1 MKGNDRA
8 DRLAGKTTLTSGLPL
23 RRSEMLRSLRYYLRA
38 QFTFRVY
45 KLFHCHTHYS
55 SPSVFT
61 NCSIVIPT
69 TVHLPSLQIVPLSY
83 PLQFA
88 FRLYKLFHCH
98 ITKFAFRLY
107 KLFPL
112 HFAFRLYKLFHCH
125 THYSSPSAV
134 TNYSHYSS
142 PSVFTNCPHYSS
154 PSVSTNCTYYRI
166 NAQRS

>member
-69 TVHLPSLQIVPLSY
+69 TVHLPSLQTVPLSY

-107 KLFPL
+107 KLF
-112 HFAFRLYKLFHCH
+112 HCH
-125 THYSSPSAV
+125 T
-134 TNYSHYSS
+134 HYSS